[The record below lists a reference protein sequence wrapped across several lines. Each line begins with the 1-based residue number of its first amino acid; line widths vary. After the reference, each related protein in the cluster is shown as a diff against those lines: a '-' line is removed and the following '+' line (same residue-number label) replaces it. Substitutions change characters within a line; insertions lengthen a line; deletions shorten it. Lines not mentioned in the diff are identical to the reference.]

1 MTYKIKRTPKL
12 HDTLELVSE
21 NGNTVRKLDVEVDIG
36 IISNDILAKY
46 ERFVKLNNELRELQK
61 RGMKSDFNTVALA
74 FVNAVDELLSMC
86 FSDNVRLEIYEFF
99 ENDYIEMVKQVVPY
113 IVNRILPES
122 RRAANEQKKA
132 LKQAFKRHL

>member
-1 MTYKIKRTPKL
+1 M
-12 HDTLELVSE
+12 
-21 NGNTVRKLDVEVDIG
+21 
-36 IISNDILAKY
+36 
-46 ERFVKLNNELRELQK
+46 KLNNELRELQK